1 MPPDAAMVV
10 AVTLALPWS
19 ARAIVAVEVVI
30 IPQSMVMLAL
40 PVAWIPVLLLSCRLS
55 TQKSPE
61 TETPAACAVAVIM
74 GALGR
79 NIELNDSDFLTPS
92 TTLTWFLLL
101 PLLAGKVT
109 VG

>member
-10 AVTLALPWS
+10 AVTLALPWP
-19 ARAIVAVEVVI
+19 AAALVAVELVI

-61 TETPAACAVAVIM
+61 TETPAACAVATIT
-74 GALGR
+74 GASGR
-79 NIELNDSDFLTPS
+79 NIELKDSDFLIAS
-92 TTLTWFLLL
+92 WTLTWFLLL

-109 VG
+109 AG